1 MGDFDIDINNS
12 SGIEK
17 NELEEFCNLFDLTNL
32 FMQYFVHEKFIKN
45 KTTSKKYRH

>member
-17 NELEEFCNLFDLTNL
+17 NELEEFCSLFDLTSL
-32 FMQYFVHEKFIKN
+32 FMAILCARKTHHKQNYF
-45 KTTSKKYRH
+45 